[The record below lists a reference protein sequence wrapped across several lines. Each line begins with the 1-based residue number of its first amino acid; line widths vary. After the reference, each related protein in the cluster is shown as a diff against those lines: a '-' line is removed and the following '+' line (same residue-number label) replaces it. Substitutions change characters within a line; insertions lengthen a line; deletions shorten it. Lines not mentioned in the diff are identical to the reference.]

1 MFNFEIVNMFIE
13 RTLGKYL
20 EESFRQFPVITI
32 TGPRQSGKTTLCRH
46 VFKALPY
53 VNLERLSEREFARE
67 DPEGFLQRF
76 PEGAIIDEIQNV
88 PEILSEIQ
96 VVVDQAQR
104 NGMFVLTGSQQ
115 YSLREA
121 LSQSLAGRTALFRL
135 LPFALEEL
143 GKSGTTLSTDQ
154 LLYKGGFPRI
164 HEQNLSPTQTLG
176 DYFETYVQRDLL
188 QVSSIKNL
196 DAFVKLTRLC
206 AGRVGQMLNMQS
218 LGNEVGV
225 SQTTVKEWIS
235 LLESGYILFR
245 LPPYHAN
252 IGKRLVK
259 TPKLYFYDVG
269 LASYLLGIE
278 NPQHL
283 ESHPLR
289 GQLFENLVVSE
300 LIKKRYHRGQRP
312 SLHFYRDNIGNEVD
326 VVWKEDEWNLLEI
339 KSALTVTK
347 EFNKGFNA
355 WERAHKTITPEKVL
369 VTGGEQ
375 DYTRSGVRVVGY
387 RNFLV

>member
-1 MFNFEIVNMFIE
+1 MFIE

-20 EESFRQFPVITI
+20 EESFHQFPVITI

-46 VFKALPY
+46 VFKKLPY

-143 GKSGTTLSTDQ
+143 GKSRTNLSIDQ
-154 LLYKGGFPRI
+154 LLYTGGFPRI
-164 HEQNLSPTQTLG
+164 YEQNLSPTQALG

-196 DAFVKLTRLC
+196 DAFVRLTRLC

-218 LGNEVGV
+218 LGSEVGV

-245 LPPYHAN
+245 LSPYHAN

-259 TPKLYFYDVG
+259 TPKLYFHDVG
-269 LASYLLGIE
+269 LVSYLLGIE
-278 NPQHL
+278 NPRHL

-300 LIKKRYHRGQRP
+300 LVKKRYHRGQRP
-312 SLHFYRDNIGNEVD
+312 DLHFYRDNIGNEVD

-355 WERAHKTITPEKVL
+355 WDRAHKTTTPEKVL

-375 DYTRSGVRVVGY
+375 DYTRSGIRVVGY